1 MREVSVIGLDLAK
14 QLFQLHGVDA
24 HGRVVL
30 RRRLR
35 RSQMEGFFA
44 SLPPCLIGVESCP
57 GAHHW
62 ARVLARLGHRV
73 RIMPAAYVRPY
84 RKRGKNDASDAEA
97 ICEAVQRPNM
107 RFVAVK
113 TPEQQGV
120 LALHRARA
128 LLVRQQVALVNQ
140 MRAVLAEQGVVF
152 GRGRRVALRGV
163 ARLLGEAEAAAA
175 LPEAVRV
182 VLRALLE
189 AHTELEARVRALEAA
204 LQAWHQ
210 GCEASRRLATIP
222 GIGPLTATALVAT
235 VGERAAHFRSGR
247 HLSAWLGLVPGQ
259 HSSGARQR
267 LGPISKRGDSYLR
280 RLLVLG
286 AQALLRQVRR
296 RMAAGQPSGL
306 PWAERLLR
314 RRPPNVV
321 AVALANKLAR
331 QAWAVLHRGEPW
343 RPQPAAAATGI

>member
-1 MREVSVIGLDLAK
+1 MGEVSVIGLDLAK
-14 QLFQLHGVDA
+14 NVFQLHGVDA

-35 RSQMEGFFA
+35 RSQMESFFA
-44 SLPPCLIGVESCP
+44 TLPPCLIGVESCP

-62 ARVLARLGHRV
+62 ARVLGRLGHRV

-97 ICEAVQRPNM
+97 ICEAVQRPGM

-163 ARLLGEAEAAAA
+163 AQLLGDAEAVR
-175 LPEAVRV
+175 LPEGVRV
-182 VLRALLE
+182 VLQALVE
-189 AHTELEARVRALEAA
+189 AHAELEARVRVLEAA
-204 LQAWHQ
+204 LRAWHRS
-210 GCEASRRLATIP
+210 CEASRRLATIP
-222 GIGPLTATALVAT
+222 GIGLLTATALVAT
-235 VGERAAHFRSGR
+235 VGERAAPFRSGR

-259 HSSGARQR
+259 HSSGERHR
-267 LGPISKRGDSYLR
+267 LGPISKRGDGYLR

-343 RPQPAAAATGI
+343 RAQPA